1 MVTTTTSA
9 ALDNIRNSFNFN
21 VDVLPLFGPE
31 GIRTGVYGLF
41 RDDDGQFVGRKS
53 VTRGYVPHQTSD
65 VVAIAEAVSHVF
77 DAGDIET
84 KCHWNQGHWVSVA
97 PSREYRLN
105 VFDNASDK
113 DDAIFPRLLINAG
126 YNGRAFKASCGFYRD
141 MCRNLSIVREA
152 GESITRTIRH
162 THSLDSRIQDLIED
176 LRGLRQGWTNT
187 VETIRRMS
195 EVETNAADF
204 IREVF
209 PTPEAPTQRQAT
221 IAENRIDAIYNRLA
235 RESRQLGFEMPN
247 RNNGYRANG
256 WLLFNAVQGYVQHDM
271 SRRGKPGQFD
281 RMLSALEEPVV
292 DRAAELVLAV

>member
-9 ALDNIRNSFNFN
+9 ALDNIRKSFNFN

-53 VTRGYVPHQTSD
+53 VTRGYIPHQTED
-65 VVAIAEAVSHVF
+65 LVAIAQAVAHVF
-77 DAGDIET
+77 DDGDIEA
-84 KCHWNQGHWVSVA
+84 KCHWKQGHWVSVA
-97 PSREYRLN
+97 PSNEYRRN
-105 VFDNASDK
+105 VFGTN
-113 DDAIFPRLLINAG
+113 DAIFPRLLINAG
-126 YNGRAFKASCGFYRD
+126 YNGRAFKVSCGFYRD
-141 MCRNLSIVREA
+141 MCRNLSMVTGA
-152 GESITRTIRH
+152 GESIARTIRH
-162 THSLDSRIQDLIED
+162 THSLDSRIQELIED
-176 LRGLRQGWTNT
+176 LRGLRKGWSDT

-209 PTPEAPTQRQAT
+209 PTPEAPTQRQTT

-271 SRRGKPGQFD
+271 TRRGKPGQFD

>member
-21 VDVLPLFGPE
+21 VDLLPLFGPE

-41 RDDDGQFVGRKS
+41 RDDNGQFVGRKS
-53 VTRGYVPHQTSD
+53 VTRGYKQHQTSD

-84 KCHWNQGHWVSVA
+84 KCHWNQGHWVEIA

-105 VFDNASDK
+105 VFDSK
-113 DDAIFPRLLINAG
+113 DAIFPRLVINAG

-141 MCRNLSIVREA
+141 MCRNLAMVREA

-187 VETIRRMS
+187 VETIQQMS

-209 PTPEAPTQRQAT
+209 PLPEAPTQRQTT
-221 IAENRIDAIYNRLA
+221 ISDNRFDAIYNRL
-235 RESRQLGFEMPN
+235 RKESLSLGFNIPYRCN
-247 RNNGYRANG
+247 PRVRANG

-271 SRRGKPGQFD
+271 PRHGKPGQFD
-281 RMLSALEEPVV
+281 RMLSALEQKEV